1 MWQGYFLCFFYAK
14 KNYLFSKFSLKF
26 FFLKFR
32 IFNTV
37 HMLFTATMIQ
47 GFLIL
52 QNIIAYQSGTSKH
65 LCSKTIKRAKWHF
78 FKPSPKL
85 RFRRVI
91 FLLIQLDDWLFPESK
106 MYTCVSRSRKLR
118 FWEGRY
124 ILFPLIILFFNE
136 VSIALW
142 HYTTRA
148 PKYHIGVCFYFGC

>member
-1 MWQGYFLCFFYAK
+1 MTGLFSLFFYAK
-14 KNYLFSKFSLKF
+14 KNYLFSKFSLIF
-26 FFLKFR
+26 FSVVYNLQYCAHASYS
-32 IFNTV
+32 NYV
-37 HMLFTATMIQ
+37 IQ

-85 RFRRVI
+85 RFRWVI

-142 HYTTRA
+142 HHTYRA
-148 PKYHIGVCFYFGC
+148 PKYHISVCFYFGC